1 MPTFSGEMELRW
13 SGLNSHGQRRY
24 ERNFE
29 LLKQK
34 TEYLYDMRDSV
45 RDEQIKELMLGTI
58 PSKESHKWLKKE
70 RDLQPRLNHLLIFH
84 RERHE
89 DLITTL
95 DEVSHHLENFPFST
109 IGAKTY
115 GVFEKAKKTKAET
128 KGQSDFIVN
137 ARDKEAARSAK
148 FVASLDEVNPVLGH
162 ETGMGHDDVGFKP
175 VQDGFTR
182 IFDDDSVA
190 QSQDR
195 ATGRKTKNVKHEIKA
210 DTRDE
215 SAVEVVAQGKKATQR
230 LKGKLAVEKDGR
242 FEAQKSDVMAVK
254 HRGSSLG
261 DIEYQ
266 SEIVPAAVTKSVL
279 DADQVPAS
287 SIETVIEDEKM
298 RPQQSYT
305 SPLDE
310 YEIQRI
316 HEREGELNVPVKG
329 SVGENRRMLPIHE
342 TVPSQPEVESQMNVN
357 QSVGPVETF
366 KAGPSNTTAVEPA
379 PASPFRKKDEIPPVI
394 ELSSITEGDVKTST
408 GRTVLKIL
416 GYMND
421 VTAGKVGVHGI
432 GGIGKTSVLE
442 ALINHNETKSLFD
455 SIMFVS
461 VSRYWSIRKI
471 QNEVLRQLSLSRE
484 DSETDTQVAEKLFQ
498 VLSGR
503 KFLLLLDDVW
513 EQIHLEAVGIPDPCS
528 VKGSKIIMASK
539 KLNVFC
545 DMDVSRVIEVETM
558 SREEAW
564 ELFSK
569 QVGRIINS
577 PDIQPFAQA
586 IANGCGGLPLLI
598 IVTGKALTGED
609 NVTVWEHA
617 SRKFSLPGTTG
628 TYQTEDVIQL
638 LKFSFDRLRDY
649 DMKSCFLHC
658 SLFSKDREVTIFE
671 LIEYCIQEGVIDGSG
686 GDVHKR
692 GLDIVN
698 DLKRASLLQDTKDD
712 NSIKMHDLIRD
723 LALGI
728 LSSVAEGSQY
738 LLRTGSLK
746 EPSNPASSLPPPE
759 NSRLNIPE
767 GHQFLLRAGAGLTEP
782 PSEEEWR
789 QAKMIFLM
797 DNDLCTLPE
806 RPSCPELLIL
816 FLQRNYRLRMIP
828 PSFFD
833 SMTSLKVLNLSK
845 TRVKSLPETLFKL
858 EDLQVLILRDCERLV
873 KLPSEVCHLKHLEV
887 LDLQGTEINKLPV
900 EIGELTSLRHL
911 KVSFYGSIDYSDSMI
926 DFVSKLE
933 ELVVEDCPAIEEIVL
948 EGDII
953 GSDCILLPSLKKLTL
968 HDLPELVD
976 IWKSAWPELEHISFY
991 NCPKLKKIGWNSE
1004 LKRTI
1009 REIEAEK
1016 SWWDELEWE
1025 VTDLKLELQDHLATI

>member
-1 MPTFSGEMELRW
+1 MVDVDPEVATAVQPTKRTFKKFSFRGVDLDATPP
-13 SGLNSHGQRRY
+13 
-24 ERNFE
+24 FE
-29 LLKQK
+29 
-34 TEYLYDMRDSV
+34 
-45 RDEQIKELMLGTI
+45 I
-58 PSKESHKWLKKE
+58 
-70 RDLQPRLNHLLIFH
+70 
-84 RERHE
+84 
-89 DLITTL
+89 
-95 DEVSHHLENFPFST
+95 
-109 IGAKTY
+109 
-115 GVFEKAKKTKAET
+115 
-128 KGQSDFIVN
+128 
-137 ARDKEAARSAK
+137 
-148 FVASLDEVNPVLGH
+148 SL
-162 ETGMGHDDVGFKP
+162 
-175 VQDGFTR
+175 
-182 IFDDDSVA
+182 
-190 QSQDR
+190 
-195 ATGRKTKNVKHEIKA
+195 
-210 DTRDE
+210 
-215 SAVEVVAQGKKATQR
+215 
-230 LKGKLAVEKDGR
+230 
-242 FEAQKSDVMAVK
+242 
-254 HRGSSLG
+254 
-261 DIEYQ
+261 
-266 SEIVPAAVTKSVL
+266 TKSTCSL
-279 DADQVPAS
+279 FNKPKSEQQKHFQVPAS
-287 SIETVIEDEKM
+287 SMENLFEDEIM
-298 RPQQSYT
+298 NLQVSDLLPAYA
-305 SPLDE
+305 DGF
-310 YEIQRI
+310 QRI
-316 HEREGELNVPVKG
+316 YEREGELNLHVKG
-329 SVGENRRMLPIHE
+329 SVGENRRMLPSLE
-342 TVPSQPEVESQMNVN
+342 TVPSLPEVESQMNVK

-379 PASPFRKKDEIPPVI
+379 TTSPFRKKDEIPLVI
-394 ELSSITEGDVKTST
+394 ELPSITEGDRRLLTSGLDVKTST

-432 GGIGKTSVLE
+432 DGIGKTSVLE
-442 ALINHNETKSLFD
+442 ALINHIETKCIFD
-455 SIMFVS
+455 MIMFVS

-484 DSETDTQVAEKLFQ
+484 DSETDTQVAERLFQ

-528 VKGSKIIMASK
+528 VKGSKILMASK
-539 KLNVFC
+539 NLNVFW

-569 QVGRIINS
+569 QVGGIIDS
-577 PDIQPFAQA
+577 PDIQPFARA

-609 NVTVWEHA
+609 NVTVWEQA
-617 SRKFSLPGTTG
+617 SRIFSLPGTTG

-649 DMKSCFLHC
+649 DIKSCFLHC
-658 SLFSKDREVTIFE
+658 SLFSKDREVSIFE

-686 GDVHKR
+686 GDVHRR
-692 GLDIVN
+692 GLDIVD
-698 DLKRASLLQDTKDD
+698 DLKLASLLQDTKDD

-723 LALGI
+723 LAFGI

-746 EPSNPASSLPPPE
+746 EPSNPASSLSPPE

-797 DNDLCTLPE
+797 DNDLCTLPV

-828 PSFFD
+828 SSFFD
-833 SMTSLKVLNLSK
+833 FMTSLKVLNLSK

-858 EDLQVLILRDCERLV
+858 VDLQVLILRDCERLV
-873 KLPSEVCHLKHLEV
+873 MLPSEVRHLKHLEV
-887 LDLQGTEINKLPV
+887 LDLQGTEINKLPD

-911 KVSFYGSIDYSDSMI
+911 KVSFYGSIDYSDIWEGNVPKGSFAGLKILSLCACPKLKNVFSSSMI

-933 ELVVEDCPAIEEIVL
+933 ELVVEDCPAIEEIIL
-948 EGDII
+948 EGEIN

-968 HDLPELVD
+968 HDLPELVN
-976 IWKSAWPELEHISFY
+976 IWKSDWPSLEHISFY
-991 NCPKLKKIGWNSE
+991 NCPKLKKIRWDSK
-1004 LKRTI
+1004 LKRTL

-1025 VTDLKLELQDHLATI
+1025 DTDLRLYLQDHLATICEDDL

>member
-95 DEVSHHLENFPFST
+95 DEVTHHLENFPFST

-148 FVASLDEVNPVLGH
+148 FVASLDELNPVLGH

-316 HEREGELNVPVKG
+316 HEREGELNVPLKG

-442 ALINHNETKSLFD
+442 ALINHNETKSIFD

-471 QNEVLRQLSLSRE
+471 QNEVLRQLSLSHE
-484 DSETDTQVAEKLFQ
+484 DSETDTQVAE
-498 VLSGR
+498 
-503 KFLLLLDDVW
+503 
-513 EQIHLEAVGIPDPCS
+513 
-528 VKGSKIIMASK
+528 
-539 KLNVFC
+539 
-545 DMDVSRVIEVETM
+545 
-558 SREEAW
+558 
-564 ELFSK
+564 
-569 QVGRIINS
+569 
-577 PDIQPFAQA
+577 
-586 IANGCGGLPLLI
+586 
-598 IVTGKALTGED
+598 
-609 NVTVWEHA
+609 
-617 SRKFSLPGTTG
+617 
-628 TYQTEDVIQL
+628 
-638 LKFSFDRLRDY
+638 
-649 DMKSCFLHC
+649 

-767 GHQFLLRAGAGLTEP
+767 
-782 PSEEEWR
+782 
-789 QAKMIFLM
+789 
-797 DNDLCTLPE
+797 
-806 RPSCPELLIL
+806 
-816 FLQRNYRLRMIP
+816 
-828 PSFFD
+828 
-833 SMTSLKVLNLSK
+833 
-845 TRVKSLPETLFKL
+845 
-858 EDLQVLILRDCERLV
+858 V

-911 KVSFYGSIDYSDSMI
+911 KVSFYGSIDYNEYVKLPQELISSGILSRLKALETLSIVVYPGDQRWYKNVKYVVTDISNLTDLSSLCFHFPEVELLEPFLKTSEAWNSRRLTEFKFVIGHDVKSITSRVPNFVECDYYRQGQCLRFVNGEKISDAVRKVLARSTAFYLDHHLTICSLSDFGVSNINGLKLCIISECPKMETVVDGKELTMTVFSSLENLRIYYLWNLTSIWEGSVPKGSFAGLKILSLCACPKLKNVFSSSMI

-933 ELVVEDCPAIEEIVL
+933 ELVVEDCPSIEEIVL

-968 HDLPELVD
+968 HDLPELVN
-976 IWKSAWPELEHISFY
+976 IWKSAWPSLEHISFY

-1025 VTDLKLELQDHLATI
+1025 DTDLKLELQDHLATICEDDP